1 MTVTWRSVK
10 VWVNAFI
17 PKNVSGYTK
26 TVPAGP
32 YKDSTMIPGPFT
44 WSDCFLT
51 DQRGFSNHIHAKS
64 RMHCEARLELRDST
78 AKLTQWH
85 NCDWT
90 TECDC
95 ETGEQECRKKGDT
108 SDMEYTL
115 SRAGSILILSLQ
127 ANAWNPCSP
136 SSSVGGEI
144 DMSATIKIDPSA
156 KTLSC
161 TARVDSFP
169 AFEAYATINDGEGV
183 QIFRRSPPPGN
194 TVMDLP
200 GTATT
205 TIKTVTLIDPG
216 SGAFVNKGAKYN
228 PPSVPGQRQDSR
240 RARPR

>member
-1 MTVTWRSVK
+1 M
-10 VWVNAFI
+10 NAFI
-17 PKNVSGYTK
+17 PRNVSGYTQ
-26 TVPAGP
+26 TVPAGAF
-32 YKDSTMIPGPFT
+32 KGMTMIPGPFS

-51 DQRGFSNHIHAKS
+51 DQRSFSNYVHAKS
-64 RMHCEARLELRDST
+64 RMHCEAKIELGT
-78 AKLTQWH
+78 TPKLTQWH
-85 NCDWT
+85 NCDYT

-95 ETGEQECRKKGDT
+95 DTGEQECRKKGAT

-115 SRAGSILILSLQ
+115 SRAGSVLVLSLR

-136 SSSVGGEI
+136 SSAVGGEI
-144 DMSATIKIDPSA
+144 DMSATFNIDPAA
-156 KTLSC
+156 KTLTC

-183 QIFRRSPPPGN
+183 QIFRRSPPAGN

-205 TIKTVTLIDPG
+205 AIKTVTLVDRG
-216 SGAFVNKGAKYN
+216 NGVFVNGGAQYN
-228 PPSVPGQRQDSR
+228 PPSDPGRREDSR